1 MKGKMHTQQYFRFPV
16 IVLLLW
22 LISLM
27 ALQDVYADILYKWI
41 DRDGQEH
48 ITDYPPPESEKK
60 PGTEVTVDQTPERLA
75 LDKRTFERGISSLD
89 NRLKRIRS
97 QVAARVKKFMT
108 SLDTERS
115 PYSMLVIGLILMI
128 HFYFAAC
135 LFIFSQKIGAKTAW
149 LAWIPIFNIFPLL
162 ATAGRPWWWA
172 LLFLGPLAVFV
183 PLVNTNLYAVLCLA
197 VLFAIDLV
205 LFVVI
210 WTNVC
215 RNLWIQK
222 WLGLL
227 ILVPIAQLIL
237 IGYLAFKKEPFIE
250 RINRLLP
257 ALAALICFCCIMAAA
272 YAMLH
277 LR

>member
-1 MKGKMHTQQYFRFPV
+1 MYTQHYFRFPV

-27 ALQDVYADILYKWI
+27 VLQDVYADMLYKWI
-41 DRDGQEH
+41 DLDGQEH

-60 PGTEVTVDQTPERLA
+60 PGTEVTVDETPKRLA
-75 LDKRTFERGISSLD
+75 LDKRTFQRGISSLD
-89 NRLKRIRS
+89 HRLKRIRS
-97 QVAARVKKFMT
+97 QVAAQIKKFVT
-108 SLDTERS
+108 GVTTERS
-115 PYSMLVIGLILMI
+115 PYSMLFLGLILMI
-128 HFYFAAC
+128 HFYFAVC
-135 LFIFSQKIGAKTAW
+135 LFIFSQKIGVKTSW
-149 LAWIPIFNIFPLL
+149 LAWIPIFNILPLL

-172 LLFLGPLAVFV
+172 VLLLGPLAVFV

-237 IGYLAFKKEPFIE
+237 IGHLAFKKEPFIE
-250 RINRLLP
+250 RINRLRP
-257 ALAALICFCCIMAAA
+257 ALAALICFCCSMAAA
-272 YAMLH
+272 YVMLL